1 MNDLKE
7 LTFWDH
13 LDELR
18 KVIFHIIIAIIVFM
32 VAAFIS
38 KNFVFNIILA
48 PSRSDFILYR
58 ILCKL
63 SDTLSFQGLCP
74 ESFHSALINTQLPSQ
89 FLVHMKVSMYV
100 GILLAAPYIVYQ
112 LFRFISPA
120 LYENERKY
128 SAKVISYSSI
138 LFILGVLLNYFLIFP
153 LSFRFLSTYQVD
165 ENVVNMINISSYIDT
180 LLLLSLMLGIMAEIP
195 VISWLFAKLGLI
207 NQEFM
212 KKYRR
217 HAILI
222 IMIVA
227 AVITPTVDIFTLIL
241 VFLPIYLLYELSIL
255 VVKHSKEKEKSANRK
270 KEEDWEN
277 PYDLS

>member
-1 MNDLKE
+1 MSDLKE

-18 KVIFHIIIAIIVFM
+18 KVIFHIIIAIIIFM

-38 KNFVFNIILA
+38 KDFIFNIILA
-48 PSRSDFILYR
+48 PNSSDFILYR

-63 SDTLSFQGLCP
+63 SDTLSFPGFCP
-74 ESFHSALINTQLPSQ
+74 ESFHIALINTQLPSQ

-241 VFLPIYLLYELSIL
+241 VFLPIYLLYELSIF
-255 VVKHSKEKEKSANRK
+255 VVKYSKEKEKSANQK

-277 PYDLS
+277 PYDL